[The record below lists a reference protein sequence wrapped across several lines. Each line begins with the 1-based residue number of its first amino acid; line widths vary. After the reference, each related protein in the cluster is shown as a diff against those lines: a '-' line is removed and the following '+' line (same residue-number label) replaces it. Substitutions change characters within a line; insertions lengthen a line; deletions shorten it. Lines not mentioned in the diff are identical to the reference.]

1 MQSPAISESCQK
13 SSKISCSARRMESDI
28 ANDLQHGGVSAL
40 TTNSAGQH
48 VPLQELEIRL
58 IRLKPR
64 APSDGEMICCE
75 TIVVSLD
82 EAPEYAALSYTWGG
96 PTTNYTIKINGRS
109 VSVRK
114 NLWRFFR
121 EFDSSAADMW
131 RSRIW
136 IDAICIDQTNA
147 NGVMQQVSMMGRIYS
162 QASKVLV
169 WLGPA
174 HSDSD
179 DAMQAVVNF
188 ATHQRYPKTRAKF
201 WNSRDGLAVARLCQ
215 RAYWTRLWIFQE
227 LMLAKSV
234 TILCGGECVDWTD
247 FCNVMAADFRTP
259 EKYSARNRDYQAVL
273 RSPAMSIV
281 KQSLQ
286 PLDHRLWELMI
297 ANQDLR
303 CTELK
308 DRVFGLLGLAKM
320 EAGSFTS
327 PEYRASLCRL
337 LNAVLRLHHME
348 SSPASVEVVANDC
361 NQLAELFGLEYAR
374 IFDLEDEH
382 GVIVAPAS
390 IKKVQECPLGSSSER
405 GITMWW
411 AVFYGHQEVERLL
424 LQNDVRKR
432 DYEKSTTDRAWH
444 WAVARGEVDVVRV
457 LLQSDRT
464 SKKSGFL
471 GLAVWHGREDVV
483 EFLVSAGFDVNE
495 VGEVYDPAL
504 QIASERGSPEMIQ
517 LLLDKG
523 ADVNTQTLRGVDTS
537 RWRPWN
543 ASSGTALQAACAA
556 GRQEVAWL
564 LIAEG
569 ANVNAQAGSLGSA
582 LCAASYHGHT
592 ELVQML
598 LDEGADPNLSHGCNG
613 SALELA
619 VGYEKVLQLLIEAGA
634 NVDAQS
640 DCHSNALQRASARG
654 DITAIQMLL
663 QAGADINVQ
672 GGEYQNALWAAL
684 VETKD
689 SAALALFQEG
699 AYLTHHLEYYQKALV
714 SASREGCSESVR
726 LLLENGADMNTD
738 EARWAEALERAS
750 GAGEQEIVRLLLGH
764 RVVDV
769 RAPPRHGRSTVF
781 EYACK
786 LASLHGHKKIVELLL
801 AAGASGEDALEV
813 ASSGGFDEIV
823 MLLLEHG
830 ADVNA
835 PPRNGDGT
843 ALQAASFGGFEVV
856 VALLLAAGADVNGK
870 GAHIGGGRTAIQCA
884 EFGRYHEVV
893 ILLANAGADLTGLD
907 PASLGV
913 LQQREAASVE

>member
-1 MQSPAISESCQK
+1 MDSES
-13 SSKISCSARRMESDI
+13 IVRIDSDLRLWRGPVPTDDN
-28 ANDLQHGGVSAL
+28 AA
-40 TTNSAGQH
+40 QH

-64 APSDGEMICCE
+64 TPSDGEMICCE

-82 EAPEYAALSYTWGG
+82 EAPKYAALSYTWGG
-96 PTTNYTIKINGRS
+96 PTASHTIEIDDQA
-109 VSVRK
+109 VPIRK

-121 EFDSSAADMW
+121 QFGGSAANTW
-131 RSRIW
+131 RSWIW
-136 IDAICIDQTNA
+136 VDAVCIDQTNA
-147 NGVMQQVSMMGRIYS
+147 SEVMQQVSMMGRIYS
-162 QASKVLV
+162 QALKVLV

-179 DAMQAVVNF
+179 DAMQAIVNY
-188 ATHQRYPKTRAKF
+188 ATHQRHPKFRAKF
-201 WNSRDGLAVARLCQ
+201 WNSRAGLAVARLCQ

-234 TILCGGECVDWTD
+234 TILCGGRCVDWTD
-247 FCNVMAADFRTP
+247 FYNVMAAENRTP
-259 EKYSARNRDYQAVL
+259 DKYSARNRDYQAVL

-281 KQSLQ
+281 GQSLQ

-308 DRVFGLLGLAKM
+308 DRVFGLLGVAKM
-320 EAGSFTS
+320 EVGSFTS

-382 GVIVAPAS
+382 GVIVAPAY
-390 IKKVQECPLGSSSER
+390 IKKVQECPLGSLSER

-411 AVFYGHQEVERLL
+411 AVFYGHAQVERLL
-424 LQNDVRKR
+424 LRNDVRER
-432 DYEKSTTDRAWH
+432 DPEKSMTDRAWH
-444 WAVARGEVDVVRV
+444 WAVICGEVDVVRV
-457 LLQSDRT
+457 LLQSGRT
-464 SKKSGFL
+464 GEESGFL
-471 GLAVWHGREDVV
+471 GLAVWHGQEGVV
-483 EFLVSAGFDVNE
+483 EFLLSEGFDVNE
-495 VGEVYDPAL
+495 VGEDYDPAL

-517 LLLDKG
+517 LLLAKG

-537 RWRPWN
+537 RWRPWT

-556 GRQEVAWL
+556 GREEVAWL

-569 ANVNAQAGSLGSA
+569 ANVNAQAGSLGNA
-582 LCAASYHGHT
+582 LCAASYNGRP
-592 ELVQML
+592 EIVQML
-598 LDEGADPNLSHGCNG
+598 LDEGADPNLAHGCNG

-619 VGYEKVLQLLIEAGA
+619 VGYEELLQLLIEAGA

-654 DITAIQMLL
+654 NIAAIQMLL
-663 QAGADINVQ
+663 HAGADVNVQ

-684 VETKD
+684 VETKE

-699 AYLTHHLEYYQKALV
+699 AYLTHHLEHYRKALV
-714 SASREGCSESVR
+714 AASREGCSGSVR
-726 LLLENGADMNTD
+726 LLLENGADMNID
-738 EARWAEALERAS
+738 EACWAEALEGAS
-750 GAGEQEIVRLLLGH
+750 GAGEEDLVRLLLEH
-764 RVVDV
+764 RGDV
-769 RAPPRHGRSTVF
+769 KAAFSHDRSSVF
-781 EYACK
+781 EHACK
-786 LASLHGHKKIVELLL
+786 LASLYRHKKIVDLLL

-813 ASSGGFDEIV
+813 ASGAGFEEIV
-823 MLLLEHG
+823 ELLLEHG

-835 PPRNGDGT
+835 PPRYGDGT

-870 GAHIGGGRTAIQCA
+870 GALIGGGQTAIQCA
-884 EFGRYHEVV
+884 ESGRHAAVV
-893 ILLANAGADLTGLD
+893 TMLANAGADLTGLERE
-907 PASLGV
+907 SLD
-913 LQQREAASVE
+913 

>member
-1 MQSPAISESCQK
+1 MDAES
-13 SSKISCSARRMESDI
+13 ILHI
-28 ANDLQHGGVSAL
+28 ANDLHHGGVSAP
-40 TTNSAGQH
+40 TTDSAGQRI
-48 VPLQELEIRL
+48 PLQGLEIRL

-64 APSDGEMICCE
+64 APSDGEIIRCE
-75 TIVVSLD
+75 TVVVSLD
-82 EAPEYAALSYTWGG
+82 EAPGYAALSYTWRG
-96 PTTNYTIKINGRS
+96 PTANYTIEIDDQA
-109 VSVRK
+109 VPIRK

-121 EFDSSAADMW
+121 EFDGSAADAW
-131 RSRIW
+131 RSWIW

-147 NGVMQQVSMMGRIYS
+147 SEVMKQVSMMGRIYS
-162 QASKVLV
+162 QAFKVPV

-174 HSDSD
+174 HSDND
-179 DAMQAVVNF
+179 DAMQAVVKY
-188 ATHQRYPKTRAKF
+188 ATHQRHPKIRAKF
-201 WNSRDGLAVARLCQ
+201 WNSRAGLAVARLCQ

-234 TILCGGECVDWTD
+234 TILCGGKCVEWTD

-259 EKYSARNRDYQAVL
+259 DKYNARNRDYQAVWE
-273 RSPAMSIV
+273 SPAMSIV
-281 KQSLQ
+281 EQSLR
-286 PLDHRLWELMI
+286 PLDDRLWELMI

-308 DRVFGLLGLAKM
+308 DRVFGLLGVAKM

-361 NQLAELFGLEYAR
+361 NQLAGLFGLEHAR
-374 IFDLEDEH
+374 IFDLEDKH
-382 GVIVAPAS
+382 GVIEAPAS
-390 IKKVQECPLGSSSER
+390 IKKVEECPLGSSSER

-411 AVFYGHQEVERLL
+411 AVFYGHEEHNGPGVA
-424 LQNDVRKR
+424 
-432 DYEKSTTDRAWH
+432 S
-444 WAVARGEVDVVRV
+444 AVVSGEVDVLRV
-457 LLQSDRT
+457 LLQSGRT
-464 SKKSGFL
+464 GEETGFL

-483 EFLVSAGFDVNE
+483 EFLISAGFDVNE
-495 VGEVYDPAL
+495 VGENCDPAL
-504 QIASERGSPEMIQ
+504 QIASERGSPEMIR

-523 ADVNTQTLRGVDTS
+523 ADVNTQTLRGVNTS
-537 RWRPWN
+537 RWRPWS
-543 ASSGTALQAACAA
+543 AHSGTALQAGCAA
-556 GRQEVAWL
+556 GREKVAWL

-569 ANVNAQAGSLGSA
+569 AKVNAQAGCLGNA

-598 LDEGADPNLSHGCNG
+598 LDEGADPNLAHGCNG

-654 DITAIQMLL
+654 DI
-663 QAGADINVQ
+663 
-672 GGEYQNALWAAL
+672 
-684 VETKD
+684 
-689 SAALALFQEG
+689 
-699 AYLTHHLEYYQKALV
+699 V

-726 LLLENGADMNTD
+726 LLLENGADMNID
-738 EARWAEALERAS
+738 EACWAEALECAS
-750 GAGEQEIVRLLLGH
+750 GAGEEEIVRLLLEH
-764 RVVDV
+764 RVDV
-769 RAPPRHGRSTVF
+769 KAAFSQDRSSVF
-781 EYACK
+781 EHACK
-786 LASLHGHKKIVELLL
+786 LAALYHHKEIVELLL
-801 AAGASGEDALEV
+801 ADGASGEAALEV
-813 ASSGGFDEIV
+813 ASGGGFEEIV
-823 MLLLEHG
+823 VLLLEHG

-835 PPRNGDGT
+835 PPRDGCCT

-870 GAHIGGGRTAIQCA
+870 GTHWGGGETAIQCA
-884 EFGRYHEVV
+884 ESGRYEKVV
-893 ILLANAGADLTGLD
+893 MLLANAGADLTGLD
-907 PASLGV
+907 PASLDV